1 MDTRGV
7 RIVSIS
13 GCGGWTLSL
22 FLVVVVGG
30 GWSHYSATF
39 PVARTKRPLSSMTF
53 STVVSTGDGLR
64 SWQNGWR
71 FYWTPRKEK
80 AMSMWAENP
89 EWFDEWLEKQAMTGR
104 FGEEIRKQ
112 VIEGEV
118 LGYELWPKLLE
129 DERYPGLAREAE
141 LAFIEQF
148 VE

>member
-1 MDTRGV
+1 
-7 RIVSIS
+7 
-13 GCGGWTLSL
+13 
-22 FLVVVVGG
+22 
-30 GWSHYSATF
+30 
-39 PVARTKRPLSSMTF
+39 
-53 STVVSTGDGLR
+53 
-64 SWQNGWR
+64 
-71 FYWTPRKEK
+71 
-80 AMSMWAENP
+80 MSMWAENP